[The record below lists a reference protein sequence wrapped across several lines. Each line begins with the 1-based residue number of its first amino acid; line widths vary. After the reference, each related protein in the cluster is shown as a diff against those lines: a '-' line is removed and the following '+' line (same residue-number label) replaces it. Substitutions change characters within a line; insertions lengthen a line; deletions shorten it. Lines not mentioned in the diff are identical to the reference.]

1 MGLRTVVTYSPSEAG
16 RSMQNARDEDPWGQ
30 WKRAKVATFKRR
42 VPLYLLFV
50 RRVRRDAVRR
60 ASRQHR
66 AVDRVRDGLDDDR
79 RSGSS

>member
-50 RRVRRDAVRR
+50 AGFVAHAVRR
-60 ASRQHR
+60 ASQQHR
-66 AVDRVRDGLDDDR
+66 TVDHAARWGRC
-79 RSGSS
+79 